1 MKPFPSVSVSRVP
14 SLCWHLDDLPERGT
28 EAVPLNKDDPKTLGG
43 YRIVDRLG
51 AGGMGVV
58 YRGRSRSGREVAVKV
73 VHAQYAE
80 DPVFRARFRQE
91 IEAVRKVS
99 GAFTAPV
106 VDADPE
112 AVRPWMATQ
121 YVSGPTLAARIRDHG
136 PLRGAELRRLAL
148 GLVEALREI
157 HRAGVVHRDLKPGN
171 VLMAHDGPRVIDFG
185 ISRAAENQTLTET
198 GKMIGTPPFMS
209 PEQFTDARS
218 VGSASDVFSLGA
230 LLVFAATGRGP
241 FDADSPYLTAW
252 RVLQEEP
259 KVEAVAEPL
268 RSVLTRCLA
277 KDAEN
282 RPGLEELAE
291 EFARVLPG
299 PSAGDMETVTLRLP
313 PPATA
318 DEPGRPA
325 AGPRPGRRSRLRR
338 WPVLAG
344 TAGVLALA
352 VTGYLLLDVDPFGRT
367 EESGSATGSASV
379 SRDPLPNGWKPWR
392 TSVYGAA
399 ATGVTKPLGGGAPD
413 GPTLSCEMG
422 DSALYCGGDGT
433 LPIRVDGASG
443 RIAWRAESLPPGLPQ
458 TRYNSRVLG
467 THGGVVL
474 VSAFVMNKAGDDQSA
489 TVVALDSTTGKL
501 LWSSPLSRTS
511 AVEAAVVGDL
521 LLTADGQRVTAREP
535 RGGAERWTATVPAG
549 PTYSCK
555 FQNADG
561 DLYADC
567 TDAGTPS
574 RNVFY
579 AVDPADGSTR
589 KVSVPDGDLEYVG
602 VADGDLVFVAQVP
615 RDRRS
620 FDESTYG
627 EVLLIDPDTGAV
639 RKRKL
644 PGSPRGRAALVGG
657 VLCFANSRGQ
667 LVAHSPETGVRLWQT
682 ETTLQQPGTPVADRR
697 GQTVF
702 AASASGRV
710 AAVDIG
716 TGELLWESAAWAE
729 QVVDSGFA
737 AAARVFF
744 DEGATIVLSPDGTVF
759 TLDPDRPDLEPQSG
773 RSD

>member
-1 MKPFPSVSVSRVP
+1 M
-14 SLCWHLDDLPERGT
+14 
-28 EAVPLNKDDPKTLGG
+28 PLHKDDPKALGG

-121 YVSGPTLAARIRDHG
+121 YVSGPALSARIRDHG

-209 PEQFTDARS
+209 PEQFSDARS
-218 VGSASDVFSLGA
+218 VGPASDVFSLGA

-252 RVLQEEP
+252 RVMQEEP

-268 RSVLTRCLA
+268 RTVLTRCLA
-277 KDAEN
+277 KDAES
-282 RPGLEELAE
+282 RPELEELAE

-299 PSAGDMETVTLRLP
+299 PAAGDMETVSLRLP
-313 PPATA
+313 PPPATG
-318 DEPGRPA
+318 DEPGRTA
-325 AGPRPGRRSRLRR
+325 AGPRPGHRSRLRR

-352 VTGYLLLDVDPFGRT
+352 VTGYLLLDVAPFSRT
-367 EESGSATGSASV
+367 EEPGSTTGGPSV
-379 SRDPLPNGWKPWR
+379 GWGPLPNGWKPWQ

-399 ATGVTKPLGGGAPD
+399 ATGVRKPLGGGAPD
-413 GPTLSCEMG
+413 GASLSCVMG
-422 DSALYCGGDGT
+422 KSALYCGGDGT
-433 LPIRVDGASG
+433 LPVRVDGATG
-443 RIAWRAESLPPGLPQ
+443 RIAWRAESLPPGLSQ
-458 TRYNSRVLG
+458 VRFNSRVLG
-467 THGGVVL
+467 VHDGVLL
-474 VSAFVMNKAGDDQSA
+474 VSEFVMNKAGNDQSA
-489 TVVALDSTTGKL
+489 TALALDTATGKL
-501 LWSSPLSRTS
+501 LWSRPLRGTGH
-511 AVEAAVVGDL
+511 VDPAVVGDL
-521 LLTADGQRVTAREP
+521 LLTADGYRVTAREL
-535 RGGAERWTATVPAG
+535 RGGAVRWTATVPAG
-549 PTYSCK
+549 STYSCE
-555 FQNADG
+555 FQEADG
-561 DLYADC
+561 VPYADC

-589 KVSVPDGDLEYVG
+589 KVSVPDGDVDYVG
-602 VADGDLVFVAQVP
+602 SVDGDLVFVAQVP
-615 RDRRS
+615 RGQRT
-620 FDESTYG
+620 FDESAYG
-627 EVLLIDPDTGAV
+627 EVLLIDPGTGAV
-639 RKRKL
+639 RKVKL
-644 PGSPRGRAALVGG
+644 PGSPRGQVALAGG

-667 LVAHSPETGVRLWQT
+667 MVAHAPGTGKRLWQT
-682 ETTLQQPGTPVADRR
+682 ATTLQQPGRPAAD
-697 GQTVF
+697 GQGRAVF

-710 AAVDIG
+710 AAVDVG
-716 TGELLWESAAWAE
+716 TGELLWESAARAD
-729 QVVDSGFA
+729 QVVASGY
-737 AAARVFF
+737 AAARVFL
-744 DEGATIVLSPDGTVF
+744 DEGALIVLSPDGTVF
-759 TLDPDRPDLEPQSG
+759 TLDPDRPDQ
-773 RSD
+773 